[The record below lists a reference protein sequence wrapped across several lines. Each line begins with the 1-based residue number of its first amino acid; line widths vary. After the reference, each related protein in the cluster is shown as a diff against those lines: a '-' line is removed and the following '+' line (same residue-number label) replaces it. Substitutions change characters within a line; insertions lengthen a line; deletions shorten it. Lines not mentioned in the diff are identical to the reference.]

1 MLNTY
6 LRDFVNT
13 SLIDW
18 VDFIKTFTLPKYE
31 DGELWKRSSTP
42 MIVINLKEK
51 KQKKKGSNT
60 IEYSPSLVEC
70 AEFMTSALK
79 KIQDSTNAVLT
90 FENDLMT
97 FLELDS
103 SPTFRLTA
111 DFPWVADALQ
121 SIEKMIAENEV
132 DPERLLE
139 QYKKYENVL
148 NTDKKA
154 LQKDLFEYKP
164 PFVEPVVED
173 KKKPEV
179 VIETPR
185 SGETP
190 REGEEVKVEE
200 VVEVVVEEV
209 YVKPAGKQSLDDI
222 RDQIQIFY

>member
-1 MLNTY
+1 MTDVFAQRCLIMQKQRFMQTNKTILKLPRPLDELTKIQDAHRQATAQNVIVQWREYLTGEIGEILQDKFNFFEPDVKAYEKSQTKRVILRFEYMLNTY

-13 SLIDW
+13 SLTDW

-60 IEYSPSLVEC
+60 IEYSPSLAEC

-111 DFPWVADALQ
+111 DFPWVADAL
-121 SIEKMIAENEV
+121 
-132 DPERLLE
+132 
-139 QYKKYENVL
+139 
-148 NTDKKA
+148 
-154 LQKDLFEYKP
+154 
-164 PFVEPVVED
+164 
-173 KKKPEV
+173 
-179 VIETPR
+179 
-185 SGETP
+185 
-190 REGEEVKVEE
+190 
-200 VVEVVVEEV
+200 
-209 YVKPAGKQSLDDI
+209 
-222 RDQIQIFY
+222 

>member
-13 SLIDW
+13 SLTDW

-60 IEYSPSLVEC
+60 IEYSPSLAEC

-111 DFPWVADALQ
+111 DFPWVADAL
-121 SIEKMIAENEV
+121 
-132 DPERLLE
+132 
-139 QYKKYENVL
+139 
-148 NTDKKA
+148 
-154 LQKDLFEYKP
+154 
-164 PFVEPVVED
+164 
-173 KKKPEV
+173 
-179 VIETPR
+179 
-185 SGETP
+185 
-190 REGEEVKVEE
+190 
-200 VVEVVVEEV
+200 
-209 YVKPAGKQSLDDI
+209 
-222 RDQIQIFY
+222 